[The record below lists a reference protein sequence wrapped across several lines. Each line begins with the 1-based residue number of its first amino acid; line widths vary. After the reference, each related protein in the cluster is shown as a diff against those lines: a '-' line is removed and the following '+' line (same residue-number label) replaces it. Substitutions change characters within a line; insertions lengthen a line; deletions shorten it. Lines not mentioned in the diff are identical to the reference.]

1 MSIDIALPTIHS
13 NGTSAQALFDANLDA
28 MQAVEAAIDAVQRA
42 APNGRDYYVQGPEAF
57 GRAQRE
63 HQERQRLLNRIA
75 LELTQIAEHAHRR
88 IPD

>member
-1 MSIDIALPTIHS
+1 MPIDIALPTIHS

-28 MQAVEAAIDAVQRA
+28 IQAVEAAIDAVQRA
-42 APNGRDYYVQGPEAF
+42 APNARDYYVQGPDVF
-57 GRAQRE
+57 PRAQLE
-63 HQERQRLLNRIA
+63 HLERLRLLNRIV